1 MELTFRKGNDVFV
14 PTGGYKRLES
24 SLAARRNELAEVPTV
39 VLSCFDQ
46 RTRLLPFLF
55 YDKRIFPAG
64 ARVIAGAMQGA
75 GFTRTRAVFD
85 LWKPTIRP
93 SPPTLDARPIQ
104 SLLISSTQMHSAKAF
119 AAIRDAWTMGE
130 DRPLILVGG
139 PKAMYEPYHY
149 WGLEGRDGPVAPDVA
164 VTGEAYVLL

>member
-1 MELTFRKGNDVFV
+1 MAARGASSQRKWAGRIGGRLSMNTRHSSQPPDRAMELTFRKGNDVFV

-24 SLAARRNELAEVPTV
+24 SLAARRHELAEVPTV

-85 LWKPTIRP
+85 LWNPNFRP
-93 SPPTLDARPIQ
+93 SQAKLDGRPVQ
-104 SLLISSTQMHSAKAF
+104 SLLISSMQMHSAKAF

-130 DRPLILVGG
+130 DRPLI
-139 PKAMYEPYHY
+139 
-149 WGLEGRDGPVAPDVA
+149 
-164 VTGEAYVLL
+164 